1 MANSSILGGE
11 VPAKR
16 AKGKDVD
23 ALGPSDSSDSGSD
36 VQGQS
41 SMPTRAD
48 SPDQFG
54 AVPVHRDSDSD
65 AQGTGE
71 RASATG
77 DEARDG
83 ADILPDRIKRDPTV
97 YSDGA
102 LDDGLSADELADV
115 DVEDLIADLEA
126 EDEDEAD
133 RPSDGFGTHRR

>member
-16 AKGKDVD
+16 AKGRDVD

-77 DEARDG
+77 DAARDG
-83 ADILPDRIKRDPTV
+83 ADILPDRIKRATPRCIQTAHWTTGSV
-97 YSDGA
+97 RMNWPMSMW
-102 LDDGLSADELADV
+102 
-115 DVEDLIADLEA
+115 
-126 EDEDEAD
+126 
-133 RPSDGFGTHRR
+133 RT